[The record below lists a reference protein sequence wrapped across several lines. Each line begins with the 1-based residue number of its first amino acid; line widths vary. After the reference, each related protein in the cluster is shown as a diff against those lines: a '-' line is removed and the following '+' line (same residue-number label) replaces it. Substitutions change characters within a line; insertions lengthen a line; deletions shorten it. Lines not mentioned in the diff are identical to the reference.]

1 MAFFPTANAP
11 QNPTIKPKY
20 ILFRT
25 DDSVTDAN
33 RTAFD
38 LSRQTGSVTVGK
50 VTALPGGDNFGASF
64 GMPGAKATKYDTQFK
79 PPWSSAYAVIPWP
92 SKASRIEVS
101 SSIVT
106 QAAGGV
112 YVEENPNGGF
122 VSGDWMISGR
132 IGPLPYKPLQ
142 YKALASLNP
151 DELGQA
157 ALDASIPIP
166 FLLLKQAI
174 DLTNQDAKPG
184 SRLVLYSLQE
194 GEYWYV
200 QPITRAVIRDPSFR
214 TGCTY
219 EFQFKLLERADP
231 PKLNLISEQ
240 VTESDTM
247 TWYDKTLNGLNTGVK
262 AVNSAIS
269 VISYIETR
277 VGQYVNEFKSAMNNV
292 AATFDNGLATV
303 ETIVNT
309 PEKLHIW
316 GKGYI
321 NTLISD
327 WNDVLTATE
336 NMVQFFGG
344 SDADSTLDEIYA
356 DNPAVSAEARIR
368 LGVSLTDIKTL
379 RENSD
384 AVCAAISD
392 TIVGLRM
399 GLGAAIDRME
409 YREIQPGDTLEAI
422 ALDVYGNPAA
432 AKKIAQWNNL
442 RPPYISAAGYPGTLR
457 PGMRISIPK
466 QGSGAVGVLATF
478 EPMTTDERYYG
489 RGIKLVTDGDW
500 TGDFEKAPDNMGLV
514 DVAGN
519 DCVSQGLRVRM
530 STSFGTDSVFPLM
543 GIPAAIGQITDDT
556 SRLVFNIAT
565 GWQLRADNRVDAVTR
580 LDVSDTGEEL
590 GVSADVRLKTT
601 ANKVQVTQL

>member
-11 QNPTIKPKY
+11 QAPTIRPKY

-25 DDSVTDAN
+25 DEFSAAAN
-33 RTAFD
+33 LKAFKMD
-38 LSRQTGSVTVGK
+38 INTGAVTVGAS
-50 VTALPGGDNFGASF
+50 TAQPGGDDFGAAF

-79 PPWSSAYAVIPWP
+79 PPWSSNYAVIPWP
-92 SKASRIEVS
+92 SKASRIEYS
-101 SSIVT
+101 SSLVT

-112 YVEENPNGGF
+112 YVEDNPNGGF

-132 IGPLPYKPLQ
+132 IGPLPYKPKQ
-142 YKALASLNP
+142 YNVMASLPP
-151 DELGQA
+151 DNWKDIDGGGTMPL
-157 ALDASIPIP
+157 P
-166 FLLLKQAI
+166 FLVLKEAI
-174 DLTNQDAKPG
+174 ELTNQDKPG

-200 QPITRAVIRDPSFR
+200 QPLTRAIMRDPSFR

-231 PKLNLISEQ
+231 PTLNLIA
-240 VTESDTM
+240 TKATDSDTLS
-247 TWYDKTLNGLNTGVK
+247 WYDKTLNGLNTGIK
-262 AVNSAIS
+262 AVNAAIS
-269 VISYIETR
+269 VVAYVETR
-277 VGQYVNEFKSAMNNV
+277 VGQYVNQFKSAMNNV

-316 GKGYI
+316 GKGYV

-327 WNDVLTATE
+327 WNSVLTATE
-336 NMVQFFGG
+336 DMVQFFGG
-344 SDADSTLDEIYA
+344 SDADSSADELY
-356 DNPAVSAEARIR
+356 DDDPAVTPEARIR
-368 LGVSLTDIKTL
+368 LGVSLTDIKAL
-379 RENSD
+379 QDNAD
-384 AVCAAISD
+384 AVSAAISEI
-392 TIVGLRM
+392 IVGLRM

-422 ALDVYGNPAA
+422 ALAVYGNPAA
-432 AKKIAQWNNL
+432 ATKIAQWNNL

-457 PGMRISIPK
+457 AGMRIAIPK
-466 QGSGAVGVLATF
+466 EGSGAVGVLATF

-489 RGIKLVTDGDW
+489 RGIKLVTDGSW
-500 TGDFEKAPDNMGLV
+500 TGDFEKAPDNVGLV

-519 DCVSQGLRVRM
+519 DCVNQGLRVRM
-530 STSFGTDSVFPLM
+530 STQFGTDAVFPLM
-543 GIPAAIGQITDDT
+543 GIPDAVGQITDDT

-565 GWQLRADNRVDAVTR
+565 GWQLRADNRVDAVTK
-580 LDVSDTGEEL
+580 LDITDTGEDL
-590 GVSADVRLKTT
+590 KVNADVRLKTT
-601 ANKVQVTQL
+601 ANKIQVTQL

>member
-1 MAFFPTANAP
+1 MAFFPTPNVPKA
-11 QNPTIKPKY
+11 PTIRPKY

-25 DDSVTDAN
+25 DDSTTSAN
-33 RTAFD
+33 LQAFKWND
-38 LSRQTGSVTVGK
+38 QSGSVTYGTT
-50 VTALPGGDNFGASF
+50 TAIPGDDFGAAF

-79 PPWSSAYAVIPWP
+79 PPWSSDFAVIPWP
-92 SKASRIEVS
+92 SKASRIEYL

-132 IGPLPYKPLQ
+132 IGPLPYKVDQ
-142 YKALASLNP
+142 YNAMAEASV
-151 DELGQA
+151 LGQDM
-157 ALDASIPIP
+157 LGGILPLP
-166 FLLLKQAI
+166 FLVLKQAVE
-174 DLTNQDAKPG
+174 LTNQDKPG

-200 QPITRAVIRDPSFR
+200 QPLSRAIMRDPSFR

-231 PKLNLISEQ
+231 PTMNF
-240 VTESDTM
+240 VAANATDSDTL

-277 VGQYVNEFKSAMNNV
+277 MGQYVNEFKSAMNNV
-292 AATFDNGLATV
+292 AATFDSGLATV
-303 ETIVNT
+303 ESIINT
-309 PEKLHIW
+309 PEKLHVW
-316 GKGYI
+316 GKGYV
-321 NTLISD
+321 NTLVND
-327 WNDVLTATE
+327 WNSVLTATE

-344 SDADSTLDEIYA
+344 SDADSDADELY
-356 DNPAVSAEARIR
+356 DDDPAVTSEVRAR
-368 LGVSLTDIKTL
+368 LGVTLTDVKAL
-379 RENSD
+379 QDNAD
-384 AVCAAISD
+384 AVCAAINE

-409 YREIQPGDTLEAI
+409 YREIQPGDTLESI

-432 AKKIAQWNNL
+432 ATKIAQWNNL

-457 PGMRISIPK
+457 VGMRISIPK
-466 QGSGAVGVLATF
+466 EGSGAVGVLATF

-489 RGIKLVTDGDW
+489 RGIKLVTEGSW
-500 TGDFEKAPDNMGLV
+500 IGDFEKAPDNIGLV

-519 DCVSQGLRVRM
+519 DCVNQGLRVRM
-530 STSFGTDSVFPLM
+530 STQFGTDAVFPLM

-565 GWQLRADNRVDAVTR
+565 GWQLRADNRVDAVTK
-580 LDVSDTGEEL
+580 LDVSDTGEDL
-590 GVSADVRLKTT
+590 KVNADVRLKTT
-601 ANKVQVTQL
+601 ANKIQVTQL